1 MGERA
6 SPPGRGLA
14 RAEGVRRR
22 ILLFWRCTALF
33 VSKLVVKELVLG
45 VPWEGTASARWD
57 LSHKGQ
63 RWKLGGGRHVF
74 RASVSAQPVSGPEAV
89 AVETSSASG
98 VGTYLPAPRGLCW

>member
-6 SPPGRGLA
+6 SPPGWGLA
-14 RAEGVRRR
+14 KAEGVGRR

-45 VPWEGTASARWD
+45 VPWEGAASARWD
-57 LSHKGQ
+57 QSHKGQ

-74 RASVSAQPVSGPEAV
+74 RAFMSTQPVSGPEVV
-89 AVETSSASG
+89 AVETSSSSG
-98 VGTYLPAPRGLCW
+98 VGTYLPAPRGLW